1 MTESDDKTVLLRA
14 ELSQED
20 WPNLE
25 AELTSAR
32 EVRPSCFV
40 LLESPFYAYG
50 LSRGDTVLT
59 TLRNGELSIE
69 KVVDRSGHSTYRVL
83 RTESAQEGDFN
94 KFLCR
99 LRDLGCVVTLRQ
111 KRLFSVDVPRK
122 TDADE
127 VYVLLEA
134 GEKSAAWS
142 FEEGHC
148 GHPLKTD

>member
-1 MTESDDKTVLLRA
+1 MTESGDKTVLLRA
-14 ELSQED
+14 ELSQDD

-25 AELTSAR
+25 AELMSAR

-50 LSRGDTVLT
+50 MSRGDTVLAT
-59 TLRNGELSIE
+59 PHHGELSIE
-69 KVVDRSGHSTYRVL
+69 KVVERSGHSTYRVF
-83 RTESAQEGDFN
+83 RTTAQEGDFN
-94 KFLCR
+94 KFLNR

-111 KRLFSVDVPRK
+111 KRLFSVDVPLK

-127 VYVLLEA
+127 VYALLEA
-134 GEKSAAWS
+134 GEKSDVWE

-148 GHPLKTD
+148 GHPLKS

>member
-1 MTESDDKTVLLRA
+1 MTESSDTTVLLRA

-25 AELTSAR
+25 AELLPAR

-40 LLESPFYAYG
+40 LQDSPFYAYG
-50 LSRGDTVLT
+50 LSRGDTVLA
-59 TLRNGELSIE
+59 TLRHGELSIE
-69 KVVDRSGHSTYRVL
+69 KVVERSGHSTYRVL

-99 LRDLGCVVTLRQ
+99 LRELGCVVTLRQ
-111 KRLFSVDVPRK
+111 TTLFSVDVPRK

-127 VYVLLEA
+127 VYALLEA
-134 GEKSAAWS
+134 GEKSDVWE

-148 GHPLKTD
+148 GHPLKS